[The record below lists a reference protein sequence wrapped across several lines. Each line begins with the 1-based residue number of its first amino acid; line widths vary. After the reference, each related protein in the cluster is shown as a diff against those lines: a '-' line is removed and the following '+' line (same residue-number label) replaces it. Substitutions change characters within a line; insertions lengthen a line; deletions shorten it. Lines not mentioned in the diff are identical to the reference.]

1 MAKVKAG
8 ALLATSKKIDTKAPP
23 KVTAA
28 VPATDTKREPTA
40 GELLDHPSMG
50 PFKAPEGWASD
61 ALSVSPGLALVASAP
76 SPVKGGKVSRQ
87 LTGEE
92 PPIQVWRT
100 KADLYARNPHC
111 VPQGHMGAC
120 VEVTFDEGGEAMF
133 HPVSVVAAPSGK
145 DQLQV
150 RRQGVARATNRDRSY
165 LFASR
170 ELAERAVDEAIKMT
184 ATPITLAAG
193 LAEFGSGLDWRDHT
207 GRIVA
212 AYAAG
217 KPAYDEMGYVL
228 GFLSQDSELLAT
240 TITEEQA
247 ADGAGTVGEPVR
259 SRNAGNVLV
268 WYPWV
273 AAFGGGADSS
283 GFDPGVPE
291 SGLWNPLLVTDALTA
306 EIGANFLRAQKGVKE
321 PTIPGRT
328 KRKKGGT
335 DYGAC
340 YPRVDAPPMEV
351 QTTVLHIGDSII
363 TTTVPAPAKPKAPT
377 GLPPKPQSKSEVFAK
392 LDKLT
397 AAVPTAAKAPPVP
410 TAKPQKGPAAVIG
423 KDEPTALTSTA
434 KVYDWVDTN
443 YGRATARS
451 LQNAPSLDILKKLT
465 TALRPQV
472 SPGAWTAIVAVFGK
486 GLKE

>member
-8 ALLATSKKIDTKAPP
+8 ALLATSKKIETKAPVPP
-23 KVTAA
+23 KV
-28 VPATDTKREPTA
+28 PAQQDAKREPTA

-50 PFKAPEGWASD
+50 PFRAPAGWSSD
-61 ALSVSPGLALVASAP
+61 SMLVSPGLALVASAP

-100 KADLYARNPHC
+100 KTDLYARNPHC
-111 VPQGHMGAC
+111 VPRGHMGAC
-120 VEVTFDEGGEAMF
+120 VEVTFADDGDAMF
-133 HPVSVVAAPSGK
+133 HPVSVVSAPSGK

-170 ELAERAVDEAIKMT
+170 ELAEKAVDEAIKMT

-193 LAEFGSGLDWRDHT
+193 LEDFGAGFDWRDHT

-212 AYAAG
+212 AYCEGQA
-217 KPAYDEMGYVL
+217 AYDEMGYVL
-228 GFLSQDSELLAT
+228 GFLSQDGELLAT

-259 SRNAGNVLV
+259 SRHNGKVLV

-283 GFDPGVPE
+283 GFDPGVSE
-291 SGLWNPLLVTDALTA
+291 GGLFDPLLVTDALSA
-306 EIGANFLRAQKGVKE
+306 EIGANYLRSKKNVKE
-321 PTIPGRT
+321 PVIPGRT
-328 KRKKGGT
+328 MKPKKAGT

-340 YPRVDAPPMEV
+340 GPRVDAPPMEV
-351 QTTVLHIGDSII
+351 QTTVLHIGDSVI
-363 TTTVPAPAKPKAPT
+363 TTTVPAPTKPKAPT
-377 GLPPKPQSKSEVFAK
+377 GLPAKPQSKAEVFAK

-397 AAVPTAAKAPPVP
+397 AAVPTAPKAPPAP

-423 KDEPTALTSTA
+423 KGEPTAVMSSA
-434 KVYDWVDTN
+434 KVYDWLCDH
-443 YGRATARS
+443 YGEATAKA
-451 LQNAPSLDILKKLT
+451 LQGTPSVETLKKLA
-465 TALRPQV
+465 TALRPEV
-472 SPGAWTAIVAVFGK
+472 SPGVWSAIVAVFGK
-486 GLKE
+486 GKK